1 MTSGCKLELREMTP
15 VSMDGDFLL
24 GVISA
29 NHARLVYPI
38 LTFRETP
45 RPARCENF
53 QVRYYRDT
61 LAILFAIEEINQN
74 QYLLLN
80 HTLGYQILD
89 SCASEVWALQGTLQ
103 LLSGGKATLPN
114 YRCEAQ
120 LNLAGILGER
130 SSSMTEVMARITGVY
145 RIPQISFAAQH
156 PMLSEK
162 HQFPSFLRTIPA
174 DTLQPQAI
182 AKLLLHF
189 NWTWVGILSSNSD
202 SRMLGS
208 QKIWQEVVENGGC
221 VAFMEKIDDRYP
233 SERQAKVAEVIRQSS
248 VSVIVCNCYG
258 NHLKPILELLSLR
271 KVINMTWV
279 FSSGMNMN
287 PNLFTMESW
296 RLLNGSMVF
305 ISSTSNIANFT
316 NFLYHMGPSAY
327 PWDIFTKLF
336 WEKAFGCKWEGQNV
350 TYMLAKA
357 DDIPCLGKEDLKTLD
372 PTVFQLNDLSIT
384 YHAYL
389 AIYAYAYALHNM
401 MLDGAKE
408 DIFHIRTNIQN
419 IKYWQVLHYLRDVHF
434 TTMSEQEVYFDVNG
448 DVPTVFDIKNI
459 QIKPDDTI
467 ELITVGRYDS
477 RNSPG
482 EEITLNI
489 SAILWNQRFNQT
501 PRSVCSESCPI
512 GYRKSAR
519 LGQPSC
525 CFDCVPCSAGE
536 IANETDT
543 TKCLKCPEDHRPN
556 ESRDKCLPKIIEFL
570 SYQDTLGA
578 ALAAVAI
585 ILSLATILILTIFFW
600 FKDTPI
606 LFICTYWISSHPS
619 FPENNTRSE
628 SGKIIVECND
638 GLTILFYCMLGYMGF
653 LAIISFIVAFLART
667 LPDSFNEAKFITFSM
682 LVFVSVW
689 LSFIPAYLST
699 QGKYMVAVEI
709 FAILSSGAGMLG
721 YMGFLAIISFIVAF
735 LARKLPDSFNE
746 AKFITF
752 SMLVFVSVWL
762 SFIPAYLRT
771 QGKYM
776 VAVENFAILSSGA
789 GLLLLIFLPNTVE
802 SRGLVK
808 ENEVMRIFR
817 WLTLTLLSL
826 LIAEATT
833 PGCKLELQ
841 KMTPFSKDGDI
852 VLGVISAVHS
862 GVVYPVLDFREKAH
876 PAHCEE

>member
-1 MTSGCKLELREMTP
+1 MAGDSP
-15 VSMDGDFLL
+15 PQADGGGLHL
-24 GVISA
+24 IS
-29 NHARLVYPI
+29 
-38 LTFRETP
+38 
-45 RPARCENF
+45 F

-89 SCASEVWALQGTLQ
+89 SCLSEVLALQGSLQ
-103 LLSGGKATLPN
+103 LLSGGQATLPN

-145 RIPQISFAAQH
+145 RIPQISFSAPH
-156 PMLSEK
+156 PMLSDK
-162 HQFPSFLRTIPA
+162 LQFPSFLRTIPA

-182 AKLLLHF
+182 AQLLLHF

-202 SRMLGS
+202 SRSLSS
-208 QKIWQEVVENGGC
+208 QKIRQEVVQNGGC
-221 VAFMEKIDDRYP
+221 VAFLEKIDDRYP
-233 SERQAKVAEVIRQSS
+233 QREARKGGRGNPS
-248 VSVIVCNCYG
+248 V
-258 NHLKPILELLSLR
+258 L
-271 KVINMTWV
+271 
-279 FSSGMNMN
+279 GMNMN
-287 PNLFTMESW
+287 PLHFNKELW
-296 RLLNGSMVF
+296 RLLNGSMAF
-305 ISSTSNIANFT
+305 ISSTSNISKFT
-316 NFLYHMGPSAY
+316 NFLYHIGPSAY

-336 WEKAFGCKWEGQNV
+336 WEKAFGCRWAGQNI
-350 TYMLAKA
+350 THMLPKE
-357 DDIPCLGKEDLKTLD
+357 DDIPCSGKEDLKTLD
-372 PTVFQLNDLSIT
+372 PTVFQLNDLSLS

-389 AIYAYAYALHNM
+389 AIYAYAHALHNM

-419 IKYWQVLHYLRDVHF
+419 IKPWQVLHYLRDVRF
-434 TTMSEQEVYFDVNG
+434 TTESEQEVYFDGNG

-501 PRSVCSESCPI
+501 PRSVCSESCPA

-536 IANETDT
+536 IANEKDT
-543 TKCLKCPEDHRPN
+543 TKCWKCPDDHQPN
-556 ESRDKCLPKIIEFL
+556 ESRDKCLPKVIEFL

-585 ILSLATILILTIFFW
+585 VLSLATILILTIFFW

-606 LFICTYWISSHPS
+606 VRANNRGLSYLLLCTLMLCFLCTLTFIGFPMKLTCMMRQPAFGLIFTICISCILAKTVTVVIAFKAVNPHNHLRKWIGPKIPNLIIVFCSLIQLIICTYWIASHPS

-628 SGKIIVECND
+628 SEKIIVECND
-638 GLTILFYCMLGYMGF
+638 GLTLFFYCMLGYMGF
-653 LAIISFIVAFLART
+653 LAIVSFIVAFLART

-682 LVFVSVW
+682 LVFVQYYRDI
-689 LSFIPAYLST
+689 LAIL
-699 QGKYMVAVEI
+699 
-709 FAILSSGAGMLG
+709 FAIEETNQNQ
-721 YMGFLAIISFIVAF
+721 Y
-735 LARKLPDSFNE
+735 
-746 AKFITF
+746 
-752 SMLVFVSVWL
+752 
-762 SFIPAYLRT
+762 
-771 QGKYM
+771 
-776 VAVENFAILSSGA
+776 
-789 GLLLLIFLPNTVE
+789 LLLNYTLGCQILDSCLSEVLALQGTLQLLSGGKATLPNYRCEAQLNLAGILRERSSSMT
-802 SRGLVK
+802 
-808 ENEVMRIFR
+808 EVIARITGVYRIPQGIEKYKPIDPMRQIPR
-817 WLTLTLLSL
+817 CTQTLQM
-826 LIAEATT
+826 
-833 PGCKLELQ
+833 K
-841 KMTPFSKDGDI
+841 
-852 VLGVISAVHS
+852 
-862 GVVYPVLDFREKAH
+862 
-876 PAHCEE
+876 